1 MFEPST
7 EPVILVMLYKSVF
20 PTSVAVMV
28 PDPEKVPKPGKTGE
42 KLKLKVSAKAE

>member
-1 MFEPST
+1 
-7 EPVILVMLYKSVF
+7 MLYKSVF